1 MEIVD
6 LFMEKS
12 KDKFLNML
20 VKIPK
25 AYDWYLG
32 IVIKLDDY
40 DLARLEPIDDFLT
53 RRCEEIYDKSEKH
66 LQLLKILLID
76 DYTLLLFGTD
86 PIPYVKCDS
95 GNFNSP
101 LKIAKS
107 NNMLQ
112 LKYNSNIK
120 GVLKSV
126 CKYLDCKI
134 YEANYIKYLRDM
146 VFDPWGEQ
154 NYHYIISDNKAYD
167 LRAIKED

>member
-40 DLARLEPIDDFLT
+40 DLARLEPIDDFFT
-53 RRCEEIYDKSEKH
+53 RRCEEIYNKSEKH

-86 PIPYVKCDS
+86 PIPY
-95 GNFNSP
+95 
-101 LKIAKS
+101 
-107 NNMLQ
+107 
-112 LKYNSNIK
+112 NSNIK
-120 GVLKSV
+120 GVVKSV

-134 YEANYIKYLRDM
+134 YEANYIKYLRNM

-154 NYHYIISDNKAYD
+154 NYHYIINDNKAYD
-167 LRAIKED
+167 LKVIKED

>member
-12 KDKFLNML
+12 KDKFLNMI

-32 IVIKLDDY
+32 IVIRLDDY

-53 RRCEEIYDKSEKH
+53 RRCEEIYNKSEKH

-86 PIPYVKCDS
+86 PIPY
-95 GNFNSP
+95 
-101 LKIAKS
+101 
-107 NNMLQ
+107 
-112 LKYNSNIK
+112 NSNIK
-120 GVLKSV
+120 GVIKSV

-134 YEANYIKYLRDM
+134 YEANYIKYLRNM

-167 LRAIKED
+167 LRTIKED

>member
-40 DLARLEPIDDFLT
+40 DLVRDEPIDDFLT

-86 PIPYVKCDS
+86 PIPY
-95 GNFNSP
+95 
-101 LKIAKS
+101 
-107 NNMLQ
+107 
-112 LKYNSNIK
+112 NSNIK
-120 GVLKSV
+120 GVIKSV

-167 LRAIKED
+167 LKAIKED

>member
-1 MEIVD
+1 MEIID

-20 VKIPK
+20 IKIPK

-53 RRCEEIYDKSEKH
+53 RRCEEIYNKSEKH

-86 PIPYVKCDS
+86 PIPY
-95 GNFNSP
+95 
-101 LKIAKS
+101 
-107 NNMLQ
+107 
-112 LKYNSNIK
+112 NSNIK
-120 GVLKSV
+120 GVIKSV

-167 LRAIKED
+167 LKAIKED

>member
-40 DLARLEPIDDFLT
+40 DLARLEPIDDFFT
-53 RRCEEIYDKSEKH
+53 RRCEEIYNKSEKH

-86 PIPYVKCDS
+86 PIPYN
-95 GNFNSP
+95 G
-101 LKIAKS
+101 
-107 NNMLQ
+107 
-112 LKYNSNIK
+112 NIK
-120 GVLKSV
+120 GVIKSV

>member
-1 MEIVD
+1 MEVID

-20 VKIPK
+20 VKVPK

-53 RRCEEIYDKSEKH
+53 RRCEEIYNKSEKH

-86 PIPYVKCDS
+86 PIPYN
-95 GNFNSP
+95 G
-101 LKIAKS
+101 
-107 NNMLQ
+107 
-112 LKYNSNIK
+112 NIK
-120 GVLKSV
+120 GVIKSV

-167 LRAIKED
+167 LKAIKED

>member
-20 VKIPK
+20 IKIPK

-40 DLARLEPIDDFLT
+40 DLARLEPIDDFFT
-53 RRCEEIYDKSEKH
+53 RRCEEIYNKSEKH

-86 PIPYVKCDS
+86 PIPY
-95 GNFNSP
+95 
-101 LKIAKS
+101 
-107 NNMLQ
+107 
-112 LKYNSNIK
+112 NSNIK
-120 GVLKSV
+120 GVIKSV

-134 YEANYIKYLRDM
+134 YEANYIRYLRNM

-167 LRAIKED
+167 LRTIKED

>member
-1 MEIVD
+1 MEIID

-32 IVIKLDDY
+32 IVIRLDDY

-53 RRCEEIYDKSEKH
+53 RRCEEIYNKSEKH

-86 PIPYVKCDS
+86 PIPY
-95 GNFNSP
+95 
-101 LKIAKS
+101 
-107 NNMLQ
+107 
-112 LKYNSNIK
+112 NSNIK
-120 GVLKSV
+120 GVIKSV

>member
-20 VKIPK
+20 IKIPK

-40 DLARLEPIDDFLT
+40 
-53 RRCEEIYDKSEKH
+53 
-66 LQLLKILLID
+66 
-76 DYTLLLFGTD
+76 TLLLFGTD
-86 PIPYVKCDS
+86 PIPY
-95 GNFNSP
+95 
-101 LKIAKS
+101 
-107 NNMLQ
+107 
-112 LKYNSNIK
+112 NSNIK
-120 GVLKSV
+120 GVIKSV

-154 NYHYIISDNKAYD
+154 NYHYIIGDNKAYD

>member
-53 RRCEEIYDKSEKH
+53 RRCEEIYNKSEKH

-86 PIPYVKCDS
+86 PIPY
-95 GNFNSP
+95 
-101 LKIAKS
+101 
-107 NNMLQ
+107 
-112 LKYNSNIK
+112 NSNIK
-120 GVLKSV
+120 GVIKSV

>member
-32 IVIKLDDY
+32 IVIRLDDY

-53 RRCEEIYDKSEKH
+53 RRCEEIYNKSEKH

-86 PIPYVKCDS
+86 PIPY
-95 GNFNSP
+95 
-101 LKIAKS
+101 
-107 NNMLQ
+107 
-112 LKYNSNIK
+112 NSNIK
-120 GVLKSV
+120 GVIKSV

-154 NYHYIISDNKAYD
+154 NYHYII
-167 LRAIKED
+167 

>member
-32 IVIKLDDY
+32 IVIRLDDY
-40 DLARLEPIDDFLT
+40 DLVRLEPIDDFLT
-53 RRCEEIYDKSEKH
+53 RRCEEIYNNSEKH
-66 LQLLKILLID
+66 LKLLKILLID

-86 PIPYVKCDS
+86 PIPY
-95 GNFNSP
+95 
-101 LKIAKS
+101 
-107 NNMLQ
+107 
-112 LKYNSNIK
+112 NSNIK
-120 GVLKSV
+120 GVIKSV

-167 LRAIKED
+167 LKAIKED

>member
-53 RRCEEIYDKSEKH
+53 RRCEEIYNKSEKH

-86 PIPYVKCDS
+86 PIPY
-95 GNFNSP
+95 
-101 LKIAKS
+101 
-107 NNMLQ
+107 
-112 LKYNSNIK
+112 NSNIK
-120 GVLKSV
+120 GVIKSV

-134 YEANYIKYLRDM
+134 YEANYIKYLRNM

-167 LRAIKED
+167 LKVIKED

>member
-86 PIPYVKCDS
+86 PIPY
-95 GNFNSP
+95 
-101 LKIAKS
+101 
-107 NNMLQ
+107 
-112 LKYNSNIK
+112 NSNIK
-120 GVLKSV
+120 GVIKSV

-146 VFDPWGEQ
+146 VFDPWEEQ

-167 LRAIKED
+167 LKAIKED

>member
-20 VKIPK
+20 IKIPK

-86 PIPYVKCDS
+86 PIPY
-95 GNFNSP
+95 
-101 LKIAKS
+101 
-107 NNMLQ
+107 
-112 LKYNSNIK
+112 NSNIK
-120 GVLKSV
+120 GVIKSV

-167 LRAIKED
+167 LKAIKED

>member
-40 DLARLEPIDDFLT
+40 DLARLEPIDDFFT
-53 RRCEEIYDKSEKH
+53 RRCEEIYNKSEKH

-86 PIPYVKCDS
+86 PIPY
-95 GNFNSP
+95 
-101 LKIAKS
+101 
-107 NNMLQ
+107 
-112 LKYNSNIK
+112 NSNIK
-120 GVLKSV
+120 GVVKSV

-154 NYHYIISDNKAYD
+154 NYHYIINDNKAYD
-167 LRAIKED
+167 LKVIKED

>member
-40 DLARLEPIDDFLT
+40 DLARLDPIDDFFT
-53 RRCEEIYDKSEKH
+53 RRCEEIYNKSEKH

-86 PIPYVKCDS
+86 PIPY
-95 GNFNSP
+95 
-101 LKIAKS
+101 
-107 NNMLQ
+107 
-112 LKYNSNIK
+112 NSNIK
-120 GVLKSV
+120 GVIKSV

-167 LRAIKED
+167 LKAIKED

>member
-1 MEIVD
+1 MEVID

-53 RRCEEIYDKSEKH
+53 RRCEEIYNKSEKH

-86 PIPYVKCDS
+86 PIPY
-95 GNFNSP
+95 
-101 LKIAKS
+101 
-107 NNMLQ
+107 
-112 LKYNSNIK
+112 NSNIK
-120 GVLKSV
+120 GVIKSV

-167 LRAIKED
+167 LKAIKED

>member
-1 MEIVD
+1 MEVID

-40 DLARLEPIDDFLT
+40 DLVRDEPIDDFLT
-53 RRCEEIYDKSEKH
+53 HRCEEIYDKSEKH

-86 PIPYVKCDS
+86 PIPY
-95 GNFNSP
+95 
-101 LKIAKS
+101 
-107 NNMLQ
+107 
-112 LKYNSNIK
+112 NSNIK
-120 GVLKSV
+120 GVIKSV

-167 LRAIKED
+167 LKAIKED

>member
-1 MEIVD
+1 MEVID

-40 DLARLEPIDDFLT
+40 DLVRDEPIDDFLT
-53 RRCEEIYDKSEKH
+53 HRCEEIYDKSEKH

-86 PIPYVKCDS
+86 PIPY
-95 GNFNSP
+95 
-101 LKIAKS
+101 
-107 NNMLQ
+107 
-112 LKYNSNIK
+112 NSNIK
-120 GVLKSV
+120 GVIKSV

-146 VFDPWGEQ
+146 IFDPWGEQ

-167 LRAIKED
+167 LKAIKED

>member
-53 RRCEEIYDKSEKH
+53 RRCEEIYNKSEKH

-86 PIPYVKCDS
+86 PILY
-95 GNFNSP
+95 
-101 LKIAKS
+101 
-107 NNMLQ
+107 NN
-112 LKYNSNIK
+112 NIK
-120 GVLKSV
+120 GVIKSV

>member
-53 RRCEEIYDKSEKH
+53 RRCEEIYNKSEKH

-86 PIPYVKCDS
+86 PIPY
-95 GNFNSP
+95 
-101 LKIAKS
+101 
-107 NNMLQ
+107 
-112 LKYNSNIK
+112 NSNIK
-120 GVLKSV
+120 GVIKSI

-146 VFDPWGEQ
+146 IFDPWGEQ

-167 LRAIKED
+167 LKAIKED

>member
-53 RRCEEIYDKSEKH
+53 RRCEEIYNKSEKH

-86 PIPYVKCDS
+86 PIPY
-95 GNFNSP
+95 
-101 LKIAKS
+101 
-107 NNMLQ
+107 
-112 LKYNSNIK
+112 NSNIK
-120 GVLKSV
+120 GVIKSV

-167 LRAIKED
+167 LKAIKED

>member
-12 KDKFLNML
+12 KDKFLNTL

-53 RRCEEIYDKSEKH
+53 RRCEEIYNKSEKH

-86 PIPYVKCDS
+86 PIPY
-95 GNFNSP
+95 
-101 LKIAKS
+101 
-107 NNMLQ
+107 
-112 LKYNSNIK
+112 NSNIK
-120 GVLKSV
+120 GVIKSV

-167 LRAIKED
+167 LKAIKED

>member
-1 MEIVD
+1 MEIID

-53 RRCEEIYDKSEKH
+53 RRCEKIYNKSEKH

-86 PIPYVKCDS
+86 PIPY
-95 GNFNSP
+95 
-101 LKIAKS
+101 
-107 NNMLQ
+107 
-112 LKYNSNIK
+112 NSNIK
-120 GVLKSV
+120 GVIKSI

-167 LRAIKED
+167 LKAIKED

>member
-20 VKIPK
+20 IKIPK

-40 DLARLEPIDDFLT
+40 DLARLEPIDDFFT
-53 RRCEEIYDKSEKH
+53 RRCEEIYNKSEKH

-86 PIPYVKCDS
+86 PIPY
-95 GNFNSP
+95 
-101 LKIAKS
+101 
-107 NNMLQ
+107 
-112 LKYNSNIK
+112 NSNIK
-120 GVLKSV
+120 GVIKSV

-167 LRAIKED
+167 LKAIKED

>member
-25 AYDWYLG
+25 TYDWYLG

-53 RRCEEIYDKSEKH
+53 RRCEEIYNKSEKH

-86 PIPYVKCDS
+86 PIPY
-95 GNFNSP
+95 
-101 LKIAKS
+101 
-107 NNMLQ
+107 
-112 LKYNSNIK
+112 NSNIK
-120 GVLKSV
+120 GVIKSV

>member
-20 VKIPK
+20 IKIPK

-40 DLARLEPIDDFLT
+40 DLARLEPIDDFFT
-53 RRCEEIYDKSEKH
+53 RRCEEIYNKSEKH

-76 DYTLLLFGTD
+76 DYTLLLFGTN
-86 PIPYVKCDS
+86 PIP
-95 GNFNSP
+95 
-101 LKIAKS
+101 
-107 NNMLQ
+107 
-112 LKYNSNIK
+112 YNSNIK
-120 GVLKSV
+120 GVIKSV

-154 NYHYIISDNKAYD
+154 NYHYIINDNKAYD
-167 LRAIKED
+167 LKVIKED

>member
-20 VKIPK
+20 IKIPK

-32 IVIKLDDY
+32 IIIKLDDY
-40 DLARLEPIDDFLT
+40 DLARLEPIDDFFT
-53 RRCEEIYDKSEKH
+53 RRCEEIYNKSEKH

-86 PIPYVKCDS
+86 PIPY
-95 GNFNSP
+95 
-101 LKIAKS
+101 
-107 NNMLQ
+107 
-112 LKYNSNIK
+112 NSNIK
-120 GVLKSV
+120 GVIKSV

-167 LRAIKED
+167 LRTIKED

>member
-20 VKIPK
+20 IKIPK

-53 RRCEEIYDKSEKH
+53 RRCEEIYNKSEKH

-86 PIPYVKCDS
+86 PIPY
-95 GNFNSP
+95 
-101 LKIAKS
+101 
-107 NNMLQ
+107 
-112 LKYNSNIK
+112 NSNIK
-120 GVLKSV
+120 GVIKSV

-167 LRAIKED
+167 LKAIKED

>member
-1 MEIVD
+1 
-6 LFMEKS
+6 
-12 KDKFLNML
+12 ML
-20 VKIPK
+20 IKIPK

-53 RRCEEIYDKSEKH
+53 RRCEEIYNKSEKH

-86 PIPYVKCDS
+86 PIPY
-95 GNFNSP
+95 
-101 LKIAKS
+101 
-107 NNMLQ
+107 
-112 LKYNSNIK
+112 NSNIK
-120 GVLKSV
+120 GVIKSV

-167 LRAIKED
+167 LRTIKED

>member
-1 MEIVD
+1 MEIID

-40 DLARLEPIDDFLT
+40 DLARLEPIDDFIT
-53 RRCEEIYDKSEKH
+53 RRCEEIYNKSEKH

-86 PIPYVKCDS
+86 PIPY
-95 GNFNSP
+95 
-101 LKIAKS
+101 
-107 NNMLQ
+107 
-112 LKYNSNIK
+112 NSNIK
-120 GVLKSV
+120 GVIKSI

-167 LRAIKED
+167 LKAIKED

>member
-1 MEIVD
+1 MEIID

-40 DLARLEPIDDFLT
+40 DLVRDEPIDDFLT
-53 RRCEEIYDKSEKH
+53 HRCEEIYDKSEKH

-86 PIPYVKCDS
+86 PIS
-95 GNFNSP
+95 
-101 LKIAKS
+101 
-107 NNMLQ
+107 
-112 LKYNSNIK
+112 YNSNIK
-120 GVLKSV
+120 GVIKSV

>member
-1 MEIVD
+1 MEIIA

-53 RRCEEIYDKSEKH
+53 RRCEEIYNKSEKH

-76 DYTLLLFGTD
+76 GYTLLLFGTD
-86 PIPYVKCDS
+86 PIPYN
-95 GNFNSP
+95 G
-101 LKIAKS
+101 
-107 NNMLQ
+107 
-112 LKYNSNIK
+112 NIK
-120 GVLKSV
+120 GVIKSV

-167 LRAIKED
+167 LKAIKED

>member
-40 DLARLEPIDDFLT
+40 DLARLEPIDDFFT
-53 RRCEEIYDKSEKH
+53 RRCEEIYNKSEKY

-86 PIPYVKCDS
+86 PIPY
-95 GNFNSP
+95 
-101 LKIAKS
+101 
-107 NNMLQ
+107 
-112 LKYNSNIK
+112 NSNIK
-120 GVLKSV
+120 GVIKSV

-167 LRAIKED
+167 LRTIKED

>member
-40 DLARLEPIDDFLT
+40 DLARLEPIDDFFT
-53 RRCEEIYDKSEKH
+53 RRCEEIYNKSEKH

-86 PIPYVKCDS
+86 PIPY
-95 GNFNSP
+95 
-101 LKIAKS
+101 
-107 NNMLQ
+107 
-112 LKYNSNIK
+112 NSNIK
-120 GVLKSV
+120 GVVKSV

-167 LRAIKED
+167 LKAIKED

>member
-32 IVIKLDDY
+32 IVIRLDDY
-40 DLARLEPIDDFLT
+40 DLARLEPIDDFFT
-53 RRCEEIYDKSEKH
+53 RRCEEIYNKSEKH

-86 PIPYVKCDS
+86 PIPY
-95 GNFNSP
+95 
-101 LKIAKS
+101 
-107 NNMLQ
+107 
-112 LKYNSNIK
+112 NSNIK
-120 GVLKSV
+120 GVIKSV

-134 YEANYIKYLRDM
+134 YEVNYIKYLRDM
-146 VFDPWGEQ
+146 IFDPWGEQ

-167 LRAIKED
+167 LKAIKED